1 MYGQGA
7 GAFHKSQFYDAFV
20 GAKPSVFST
29 TNRQD
34 HAQKRRLVSQAFSAK
49 ALLDLTDFIHDIVL
63 TFVEKLDRMCEK
75 DDWVDALPWFNFLA
89 FDVLS
94 DLAFGEAIGMVANVR
109 ASSPFA
115 RNYLIFNVANL
126 QGSDE
131 VTITKEDGT
140 CTTEH
145 AIELVDEVR
154 IYLFLVT
161 RQLRRDCSGN
171 IWRLYWGSIRF

>member
-1 MYGQGA
+1 
-7 GAFHKSQFYDAFV
+7 
-20 GAKPSVFST
+20 
-29 TNRQD
+29 
-34 HAQKRRLVSQAFSAK
+34 
-49 ALLDLTDFIHDIVL
+49 
-63 TFVEKLDRMCEK
+63 MCEK